1 MNAVKESKPRRKKK
15 TGPAES
21 SVLAYLAATFLKYGS
36 PEKARALYALLAQLQ
51 PKERRFRLA
60 LGYAS
65 LRCGRAEE
73 ALAHLEAA
81 FRGRG
86 PTMEA
91 WEALLLE
98 RTLRANGMVEESRNL
113 MRRIIAAGNEA

>member
-1 MNAVKESKPRRKKK
+1 MNAVKETKPRRKKR
-15 TGPAES
+15 TGPAEA
-21 SVLAYLAATFLKYGS
+21 SVLAYLASTFLKYGS
-36 PEKARALYALLAQLQ
+36 PEKARALYTLLASLQ
-51 PKERRFRLA
+51 PKDRRYRLA

-65 LRCGRAEE
+65 LKCGRAEE

-86 PTMEA
+86 PSMEA

-98 RTLRANGMVEESRNL
+98 RTLRA
-113 MRRIIAAGNEA
+113 